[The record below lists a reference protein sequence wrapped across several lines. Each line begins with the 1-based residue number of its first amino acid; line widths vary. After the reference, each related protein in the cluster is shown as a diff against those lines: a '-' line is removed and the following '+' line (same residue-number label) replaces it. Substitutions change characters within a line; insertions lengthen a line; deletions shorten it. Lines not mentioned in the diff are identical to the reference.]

1 MALEIQVLA
10 WDRHNNL
17 AVFNLLIGLI
27 LSDNRISNDNTDIN
41 TQSNILAILA
51 STTKVN
57 NSIRMDSTIA
67 GSMNTDY

>member
-17 AVFNLLIGLI
+17 AVFNLLIGLL

-41 TQSNILAILA
+41 TQSNILAILV

>member
-17 AVFNLLIGLI
+17 AMFNLLIGLL
-27 LSDNRISNDNTDIN
+27 LSDNRISIDNTDIN

>member
-17 AVFNLLIGLI
+17 AVFNLLIGLL
-27 LSDNRISNDNTDIN
+27 LSDNRISIDNTDIN